1 MTIIDSEVHA
11 YETNTPQRPWYSV
24 PVTGAASH
32 DWRGHAHYGEFPRGT
47 MAR

>member
-32 DWRGHAHYGEFPRGT
+32 YGEFPRGT